1 MKIVLDLLAFM
12 PTRAH
17 EYDAGLDLYS
27 ASDDVYIYP
36 GGSELFDT
44 GVHIQL
50 PKTPWDFSRAKA
62 V

>member
-36 GGSELFDT
+36 GESELFDT
-44 GVHIQL
+44 GVHLSLIHI
-50 PKTPWDFSRAKA
+50 
-62 V
+62 